1 MKDLIMNA
9 KVVFKATPNHKEF
22 FIRRIS
28 EVEINTSWKTIC
40 DTSHIIL
47 PRNVKDF
54 DSKKVKEIFR
64 RGDKVEIYLG
74 YGYDENL
81 ILEFSGYIDKVSA
94 DYPITIKL
102 EDEMW
107 RLKQIPVN
115 FASKDVKLKEFIQK
129 FVTDYP
135 IDIDSDVSLG
145 AVRFSKVTLG
155 EVLKKLQDDFSL
167 YSFIRNGKLT
177 IAKPYSDV
185 SEKIPVFDLERNCV
199 SNDLNYLSK
208 EEKLV
213 KIIGQSLQKFAE
225 AIKKGEKNKKLK
237 FEFGDA
243 NATET
248 INWTFNV
255 TNLKDLEN
263 EVKRM
268 YNDKKKDGWDGS
280 FTTFGTPSV
289 QPGQKQKLTSSLYTD
304 REGIYYSDSVKKTF
318 NRDGYRQ
325 EIELGATFKK

>member
-1 MKDLIMNA
+1 MKDLIMNV

-22 FIRRIS
+22 LIRRIS
-28 EVEINTSWKTIC
+28 EAEINSSWKTIC
-40 DTSHIIL
+40 DTAHIVL

-64 RGDKVEIYLG
+64 RGDKVEIHLG

-107 RLKQIPVN
+107 RLKQIPVS
-115 FASKDVKLKEFIQK
+115 FVSKDIKLKEFIQK

-213 KIIGQSLQKFAE
+213 KIIGQSIQKFAE
-225 AIKKGEKNKKLK
+225 AIKKGEKTKKLK

-243 NATET
+243 DATET

-280 FTTFGTPSV
+280 FTTFGIPSV
-289 QPGQKQKLTSSLYTD
+289 QHGQKVKITSSLYND
-304 REGIYYSDSVKKTF
+304 REGIYYIDSIKKKF
-318 NRDGYRQ
+318 SRDGYRQ
-325 EIELGATFKK
+325 EIELGPTFVK

>member
-1 MKDLIMNA
+1 MKDLIMNV
-9 KVVFKATPNHKEF
+9 KVVFKETANHKEF
-22 FIRRIS
+22 LIRRIS
-28 EVEINTSWKTIC
+28 EAEINSSWKTIC
-40 DTSHIIL
+40 DTAHIVL
-47 PRNVKDF
+47 PRSVKDF

-64 RGDKVEIYLG
+64 RGDKVEIHLG

-107 RLKQIPVN
+107 RLKQIPVS
-115 FASKDVKLKEFIQK
+115 FVSKDIKLKEFIQK

-225 AIKKGEKNKKLK
+225 AIKKGEKDKKLK

-280 FTTFGTPSV
+280 FTTFGTPSI
-289 QPGQKQKLTSSLYTD
+289 QHGQKQKLTSSLYTD

>member
-1 MKDLIMNA
+1 MNDLTMNA

-81 ILEFSGYIDKVSA
+81 ILEFSGYITQVSA

-115 FASKDVKLKEFIQK
+115 FSSKNEKLKSFVQK
-129 FVTDYP
+129 YVTDYP
-135 IDIDSDVSLG
+135 ILIDAEVPLG
-145 AVRFSKVTLG
+145 AINIKNKTLG
-155 EVLKKLQDDFSL
+155 EVFKKFQEDLSL
-167 YSFIRNGKLT
+167 YPFIRNGKLVV
-177 IAKPYSDV
+177 AKPYSDV
-185 SEKIPVFDLERNCV
+185 TDKIPVFDLEKNCV

-208 EEKLV
+208 EERTV
-213 KIIGQSLQKFAE
+213 KVVAESVQNFA
-225 AIKKGEKNKKLK
+225 KTKKKLK
-237 FEFGDA
+237 FELGDPDPK
-243 NATET
+243 TT
-248 INWTFNV
+248 INKTLSV
-255 TNLKDLEN
+255 TTLNDLQA
-263 EVKRM
+263 EVRRI
-268 YNDKKKDGWDGS
+268 YDLYKKEGFDGS

-289 QPGQKQKLTSSLYTD
+289 QHGQKVKITSSLYND
-304 REGIYYSDSVKKTF
+304 REGIYYIDSIKKKF
-318 NRDGYRQ
+318 SRDGYRQ
-325 EIELGATFKK
+325 EIELGPTFKK

>member
-22 FIRRIS
+22 FIRKIS
-28 EVEINTSWKTIC
+28 EVEIESSWKTIC
-40 DTSHIIL
+40 DTAHIIL

-64 RGDKVEIYLG
+64 RGDKVKIHLG

-107 RLKQIPVN
+107 RLKQIPVS
-115 FASKDVKLKEFIQK
+115 FVSKDIKLKAFIQK

-135 IDIDSDVSLG
+135 IDIDADVSLG

-185 SEKIPVFDLERNCV
+185 SDKIPVFDLERNCV

-213 KIIGQSLQKFAE
+213 KIIGQSMQKLAK
-225 AIKKGEKNKKLK
+225 AIKKREKDKKLK

-243 NATET
+243 NATEI
-248 INWTFNV
+248 INWNFNV
-255 TNLKDLEN
+255 TNINDLEN

-268 YNDKKKDGWDGS
+268 YRDKKKDGWDGS

-289 QPGQKQKLTSSLYTD
+289 QHGQKQKLTSSLYTD
-304 REGIYYSDSVKKTF
+304 REGVYYSDSVKKIF

>member
-1 MKDLIMNA
+1 
-9 KVVFKATPNHKEF
+9 
-22 FIRRIS
+22 
-28 EVEINTSWKTIC
+28 
-40 DTSHIIL
+40 
-47 PRNVKDF
+47 
-54 DSKKVKEIFR
+54 
-64 RGDKVEIYLG
+64 
-74 YGYDENL
+74 
-81 ILEFSGYIDKVSA
+81 
-94 DYPITIKL
+94 
-102 EDEMW
+102 MW
-107 RLKQIPVN
+107 RLKQIPVS
-115 FASKDVKLKEFIQK
+115 FVSKDIKLKEFIQK

-155 EVLKKLQDDFSL
+155 EVMKKLQDDFNL
-167 YSFIRNGKLT
+167 YAFIRNGKLT

-185 SEKIPVFDLERNCV
+185 SDKIPVFDLERNCV

-225 AIKKGEKNKKLK
+225 AIKKGEKDKKLK

-289 QPGQKQKLTSSLYTD
+289 QHGQKQKLTSSLYAD

-318 NRDGYRQ
+318 NKDGYRQ
-325 EIELGATFKK
+325 EIELGTTFKK

>member
-9 KVVFKATPNHKEF
+9 KVVFKATESHPEF
-22 FIRRIS
+22 YIRRIS
-28 EVEINTSWKTIC
+28 EVEIESSWKMIC
-40 DTSHIIL
+40 STAQVVL
-47 PRNVKDF
+47 PRNIKDFNQNKVKDWF
-54 DSKKVKEIFR
+54 K
-64 RGDKVEIYLG
+64 RGDKVEIYLC
-74 YGYDENL
+74 YGLDEDL
-81 ILEFSGYIDKVSA
+81 ILEFSGYITQVSA

-115 FASKDVKLKEFIQK
+115 FSSKNEKLKSFVQK
-129 FVTDYP
+129 YVTDYP
-135 IDIDSDVSLG
+135 ILIDAEVPLG
-145 AVRFSKVTLG
+145 AINIKNKTLG
-155 EVLKKLQDDFSL
+155 EVFKKFQEDLSL
-167 YSFIRNGKLT
+167 YPFIRNGKLVV
-177 IAKPYSDV
+177 AKPYSDV
-185 SEKIPVFDLERNCV
+185 TDKVPVFDLERNCV

-225 AIKKGEKNKKLK
+225 AIKKGEKDKKLK

-289 QPGQKQKLTSSLYTD
+289 QHGQKVKITSSLYND
-304 REGIYYSDSVKKTF
+304 REGIYYIDSIKKKF
-318 NRDGYRQ
+318 SRDGYRQ
-325 EIELGATFKK
+325 EIELGPTFVK

>member
-1 MKDLIMNA
+1 MNA
-9 KVVFKATPNHKEF
+9 KVVFKATSNHKEF

-28 EVEINTSWKTIC
+28 EVEIESSWKTIC
-40 DTSHIIL
+40 DTANIIL
-47 PRNVKDF
+47 PRNIKDF

-107 RLKQIPVN
+107 RLKQIPVS
-115 FASKDVKLKEFIQK
+115 FASKDVKLKAFIQK

-135 IDIDSDVSLG
+135 IDIDADVSLG

-155 EVLKKLQDDFSL
+155 EVLRKLQDDFSL

-185 SEKIPVFDLERNCV
+185 TSEIPLFDLERNCV

-208 EEKLV
+208 EERLV
-213 KIIGQSLQKFAE
+213 KIVGQSMQKLAK
-225 AIKKGEKNKKLK
+225 AVKKREKDKKLK

-243 NATET
+243 EASET

-255 TNLKDLEN
+255 TSLKDLEQA
-263 EVKRM
+263 VKRM
-268 YNDKKKDGWDGS
+268 YNDKKKEGWDGS
-280 FTTFGTPSV
+280 FTTFGIPSV
-289 QPGQKQKLTSSLYTD
+289 QHGQKQKLTSSLYTD
-304 REGIYYSDSVKKTF
+304 REGIYYSDSIKKTF
-318 NRDGYRQ
+318 NRDGFRQ
-325 EIELGATFKK
+325 EIELGPTFNK